1 MIDNDYV
8 GLARVQNA
16 LAHAQQIYDEQ
27 KRKHDRLAAAG
38 APTHDAADTLGLLN
52 CISQSFNV
60 TETMCSPPLLAS
72 VIRSDKRI
80 RTTIHSKFV
89 APATTL
95 VGGGT

>member
-38 APTHDAADTLGLLN
+38 APTHDAADTLGLLELYLT
-52 CISQSFNV
+52 ILQRHRGYVF
-60 TETMCSPPLLAS
+60 AAAA
-72 VIRSDKRI
+72 RKRDQK
-80 RTTIHSKFV
+80 R
-89 APATTL
+89 
-95 VGGGT
+95 